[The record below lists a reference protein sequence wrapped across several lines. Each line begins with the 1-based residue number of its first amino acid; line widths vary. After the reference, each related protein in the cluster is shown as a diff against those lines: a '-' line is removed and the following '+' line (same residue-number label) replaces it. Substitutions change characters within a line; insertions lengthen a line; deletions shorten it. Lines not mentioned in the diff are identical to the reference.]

1 MEFDSCFD
9 IIGPIMV
16 GPSSSHTAGVVSIGK
31 FVHDWLGDVTDVT
44 ITFYGS
50 LASTYQGHGS
60 DKAVLGGLLGLS
72 AHDINVRSAYALAK
86 DKGLRYDFRFC
97 PGTPGGCH
105 PNTVDLQASSGAESV
120 HASGAS
126 IGGGVAY
133 IYEINGHHTAINLGT
148 GADILSIT
156 AHIKKEAP
164 FR

>member
-9 IIGPIMV
+9 IIGPVMV

-72 AHDINVRSAYALAK
+72 AHDTNVRNAYALAK
-86 DKGLRYDFRFC
+86 DSNLRYDFRFC
-97 PGTPGGCH
+97 TNIPSGCH
-105 PNTVDLQASSGAESV
+105 PNTVYLQAASATETV
-120 HASGAS
+120 HVTGAS

-133 IYEINGHHTAINLGT
+133 IYEINGYHTSINLGT
-148 GADILSIT
+148 GSEILSI
-156 AHIKKEAP
+156 AARIKKEATS
-164 FR
+164 R

>member
-1 MEFDSCFD
+1 MDFDSCFD

-60 DKAVLGGLLGLS
+60 DKAILSGLLGLS
-72 AHDINVRSAYALAK
+72 AHDTNVRSAYALAK
-86 DKGLRYDFRFC
+86 DKRLRYDFRFC

-105 PNTVDLQASSGAESV
+105 PNTVALQASSGTETV
-120 HASGAS
+120 RVSGAS
-126 IGGGVAY
+126 IGGGVAC
-133 IYEINGHHTAINLGT
+133 IYEINSHDTSINLGT
-148 GADILSIT
+148 GPDIASIAART
-156 AHIKKEAP
+156 KKEAS
-164 FR
+164 FI